1 MGAIVMAITV
11 HIIVM
16 DIHAHHITT
25 VIITVAHRI
34 IVIIATIEVINIM
47 VADTTVAEGIM
58 AAVIADTK
66 KIRLK

>member
-1 MGAIVMAITV
+1 MAITV
-11 HIIVM
+11 LIIVM
-16 DIHAHHITT
+16 DIHAHHITMVT
-25 VIITVAHRI
+25 IMVAHRI